1 MQQGTFNIIALEN
14 TEKRLQ
20 EMLARYNKEHEDE
33 AVRDSVIQRFEF
45 TYSIALK
52 TLRKYFI
59 ERAFVLEEVNQM
71 SFNEMIR
78 IASKLNLIKS
88 DLEKWTQ
95 YSTMRNLTSHTY
107 DEEIAL
113 KVVGIVPDFYEEI
126 SFLLTKM
133 KGSEK
138 NA

>member
-1 MQQGTFNIIALEN
+1 MTNLDFTALEN
-14 TEKRLQ
+14 TINRLGEVLKRYEREKT
-20 EMLARYNKEHEDE
+20 DDV
-33 AVRDSVIQRFEF
+33 VRDSVIQRFEF

-59 ERAFVLEEVNQM
+59 ERAFVIDDVNNL

-95 YSTMRNLTSHTY
+95 YRTMRNLTSLTY

-126 SFLLTKM
+126 SFLLAKM

>member
-1 MQQGTFNIIALEN
+1 MTNLDFTALEN
-14 TEKRLQ
+14 TINRLGEVLKRYEREKT
-20 EMLARYNKEHEDE
+20 DDV
-33 AVRDSVIQRFEF
+33 VRDSVIQRFEF

-59 ERAFVLEEVNQM
+59 ERAFVIDDVNNL

-95 YSTMRNLTSHTY
+95 YRTMRNLTSHTY

-113 KVVGIVPDFYEEI
+113 KVVGIVPEFYEEI
-126 SFLLTKM
+126 SFLLAKM

>member
-1 MQQGTFNIIALEN
+1 MTNLDFTALEN
-14 TEKRLQ
+14 TINRLGEVLKRYEREKT
-20 EMLARYNKEHEDE
+20 DDV
-33 AVRDSVIQRFEF
+33 VRDSVIQRFEF

-59 ERAFVLEEVNQM
+59 ERAFVIDDVNNL

-78 IASKLNLIKS
+78 IASKLNIIKS

-95 YSTMRNLTSHTY
+95 YRTMRNLTSHTY

-126 SFLLTKM
+126 SFLLAKM

>member
-1 MQQGTFNIIALEN
+1 MQKGTLDISALEN
-14 TEKRLQ
+14 AENRLQ
-20 EMLARYNKEHEDE
+20 EMLARYKKESADE

-59 ERAFVLEEVNQM
+59 ERAFILEEVNQM

-78 IASKLNLIKS
+78 TASQLNLIKS
-88 DLEKWTQ
+88 NLEKWTI
-95 YSTMRNLTSHTY
+95 YREMRNMTSHTY

-113 KVVGIVPDFYEEI
+113 QVVSIIPDFSEEI
-126 SFLLTKM
+126 AYLITKL
-133 KGSEK
+133 KESE
-138 NA
+138 

>member
-1 MQQGTFNIIALEN
+1 MTNLDFTALEN
-14 TEKRLQ
+14 TINRLGEVLKRYEREKT
-20 EMLARYNKEHEDE
+20 DDV
-33 AVRDSVIQRFEF
+33 VRDSVIQRFDF

-59 ERAFVLEEVNQM
+59 ERAFVIDDVNNL

-95 YSTMRNLTSHTY
+95 YRTMRNLTSHTY

-126 SFLLTKM
+126 SFLLAKM
-133 KGSEK
+133 KGSAK

>member
-1 MQQGTFNIIALEN
+1 MTNLDFTALEN
-14 TEKRLQ
+14 TINRLGEVLKRYEREKT
-20 EMLARYNKEHEDE
+20 DDV
-33 AVRDSVIQRFEF
+33 VRDSVIQRFEF

-59 ERAFVLEEVNQM
+59 ERAFVIDDVNNL

-95 YSTMRNLTSHTY
+95 YRTMRNLTSHTY

-113 KVVGIVPDFYEEI
+113 KVVGSVPDIYEEI

-133 KGSEK
+133 KKKKK

>member
-1 MQQGTFNIIALEN
+1 MTNLDFTALEN
-14 TEKRLQ
+14 TINRLGEVLKRYEREKT
-20 EMLARYNKEHEDE
+20 DDV
-33 AVRDSVIQRFEF
+33 VRDSVIQRFEF

-59 ERAFVLEEVNQM
+59 ERAFVIDDVNNL

-95 YSTMRNLTSHTY
+95 YRTMRNLTSHTY

>member
-1 MQQGTFNIIALEN
+1 MQQGTFNITALEN
-14 TEKRLQ
+14 AEKRLQ

-78 IASKLNLIKS
+78 TASQLNLLVS
-88 DLEKWTQ
+88 NLEKWTV
-95 YSTMRNLTSHTY
+95 YREMRNMTSHTY

-113 KVVGIVPDFYEEI
+113 QVVSIIPDFIKEI
-126 SFLLTKM
+126 AYLITRLKES
-133 KGSEK
+133 
-138 NA
+138 N

>member
-1 MQQGTFNIIALEN
+1 MTNLDFTALEN
-14 TEKRLQ
+14 TINRLGEVLKRYEREKT
-20 EMLARYNKEHEDE
+20 DDV
-33 AVRDSVIQRFEF
+33 VRDSVIQRFDF

-59 ERAFVLEEVNQM
+59 ERAFVIDDVNNL

-78 IASKLNLIKS
+78 IASKLNIIKS

-95 YSTMRNLTSHTY
+95 YRTMRNLTSHTY

-126 SFLLTKM
+126 SFLLAKM

>member
-1 MQQGTFNIIALEN
+1 MTNLDFTALEN
-14 TEKRLQ
+14 TINRLGEVLKRYEREKT
-20 EMLARYNKEHEDE
+20 DDV
-33 AVRDSVIQRFEF
+33 VRDSVIQRFEF

-59 ERAFVLEEVNQM
+59 ERAFVIDDVNNL

-95 YSTMRNLTSHTY
+95 YRTMRNLTSHTH

>member
-1 MQQGTFNIIALEN
+1 MINLDFTGLVN
-14 TEKRLQ
+14 TINRLGEVLKRYEREKT
-20 EMLARYNKEHEDE
+20 DDV
-33 AVRDSVIQRFEF
+33 VRDSVIQRFEF

-59 ERAFVLEEVNQM
+59 ERAFVIDDVNNL

-95 YSTMRNLTSHTY
+95 YRTMRNLTSHTY